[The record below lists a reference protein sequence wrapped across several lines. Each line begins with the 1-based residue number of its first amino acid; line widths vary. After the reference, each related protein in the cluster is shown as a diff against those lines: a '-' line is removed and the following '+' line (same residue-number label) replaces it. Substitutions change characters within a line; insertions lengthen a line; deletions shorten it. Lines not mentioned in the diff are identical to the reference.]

1 MFRRSLGQIQRV
13 LAVLALCW
21 IGAMPVR
28 AADPAAT
35 LMLVATPEFTHPLY
49 GSTVLVVHPIGDGQ
63 HLGFIINK
71 PTTVTLGQAFPKHAP
86 SQKVAAPIFL
96 GGPEKANTLF
106 ALVHS
111 ERSPGKG
118 SYPIMPDLHVVVA
131 GDTVDKVIE
140 QDPDHARFLVGAVYW
155 KKGELDVEIR
165 RGAWYVEQPEADLMM
180 RKETGKLWEEL
191 VDRHNGRGKYI

>member
-1 MFRRSLGQIQRV
+1 MFRRHFARLHR
-13 LAVLALCW
+13 LFAVLALSC
-21 IGAMPVR
+21 IGVVPAH
-28 AADPAAT
+28 AADPQAA

-49 GSTVLVVHPIGDGQ
+49 GATVLVAHPIGDGQ
-63 HLGFIINK
+63 YLGFIINK

-111 ERSPGKG
+111 EQSPGKG
-118 SYPIMPDLHVVVA
+118 SYPIMPGLHVVLA
-131 GDTVDKVIE
+131 GDTVDAVIE
-140 QDPDHARFLVGAVYW
+140 NDPDHARFLVGAVFW
-155 KKGELDVEIR
+155 QKGELDVEIR

-191 VDRHNGRGKYI
+191 VDRHNGRGKFI